1 EISMLN
7 WASQGGGAVCRE
19 ELRTVREKSLLAQFF
34 SANLLQLIRSS
45 PFGFTLVELLVVIA
59 IIGVLI
65 ALLLPAVQAAREAAR
80 RMQCTNNL
88 KQLALATH
96 NFYDTHQRI
105 PNVGADPLW
114 TAYKQ
119 YGSNSVIGGVNNYS
133 YLVSLLPFIEQQAIH
148 AQLVMIC
155 QGASTKN
162 PYDSAWTAPPGSA
175 SGTLVVTAGGS
186 IPSPFRADIA
196 AFKCPSDA
204 NTKKAGE
211 NNSGLTCYYANRG
224 DAYVAW
230 NSTNNIHGVFRY
242 GGIFGFEGIIDGLSN
257 TVLYSE
263 SLCAQNAQSDSKCK
277 QGIAKSAVT
286 GVPDVC
292 ATKCISGG
300 EIDPTTTI
308 WGMKGLRWGDA
319 NSVFT
324 QFNTVLPPNSV
335 SCSLTT
341 ASSLASGN
349 ALIAASSN
357 HSGGVNVTLVD
368 ASVRFV
374 SETIDCGDL
383 SVAHRNS
390 TGMDKNG
397 PSTFGVWGAMG
408 TADCGESKMLP

>member
-1 EISMLN
+1 
-7 WASQGGGAVCRE
+7 
-19 ELRTVREKSLLAQFF
+19 
-34 SANLLQLIRSS
+34 
-45 PFGFTLVELLVVIA
+45 VVIA

-80 RMQCTNNL
+80 RMECTNKL

-96 NFYDTHQRI
+96 NFHDIHQRI
-105 PNVGADPLW
+105 PRVGGDPLW
-114 TAYKQ
+114 TNYKQ
-119 YGSNSVIGGVNNYS
+119 YGSDTPIGGVNIYS
-133 YLVSLLPFIEQQAIH
+133 YLVNLLPFIEQQAIH
-148 AQLVMIC
+148 TSLVTIC
-155 QGASTKN
+155 QAAAAKN
-162 PYDSAWTAPPGSA
+162 PYDASWTASPGSA
-175 SGTLVVTAGGS
+175 SGTLVVTASGS
-186 IPSPFRADIA
+186 IPSPFRTDIA

-204 NTKKAGE
+204 NAKKAGE

-230 NSTNNIHGVFRY
+230 NSTNSHGVFRY
-242 GGIFGFEGIIDGLSN
+242 GNDFGFEGITDGLSN

-263 SLCAQNAQSDSKCK
+263 SLCAQNAQSDSRCK
-277 QGIAKSAVT
+277 SGIAKSAVT

-292 ATKCISGG
+292 ASKCIAGG
-300 EIDPTTTI
+300 EIDPATTI

-341 ASSLASGN
+341 ATSIASGN
-349 ALIAASSN
+349 TLVAASSN
-357 HSGGVNVTLVD
+357 HTGGVNVALVD

-383 SVAHRNS
+383 SIAHRNS

-397 PSTFGVWGAMG
+397 PSRFGIWGAVG
-408 TADCGESKMLP
+408 TADCGESKSLP